1 MDEYANV
8 INCSFN
14 GNNASSGSAIYFD
27 SGSVSKTLTN
37 CILLDNRVNAALNVI
52 KNKNNLTITLSG
64 YDNLLT
70 AIYSPG
76 AVTFNNVTYY
86 GLNDIINIASSSIS
100 PSSSSN
106 VAYRQNVTVLVIDG
120 NATEVNETFI
130 TDDNGRVVVPIDIE
144 HDSYYISVSH
154 SANTYYNT
162 VEQISAQFTV
172 NITSQESY
180 NKTVNLTAKCIFNLP
195 LPGYLQFVMPNGDK
209 VRANYD
215 NKGNWWA
222 QYKFNSI
229 GVYNV
234 TGSYVGLD
242 NVTFNN
248 GTITILKS
256 PTEINVAKSS
266 LNLII
271 DDEVSSAASLTPSD
285 AGNLTYTSS
294 NNKVAKVENGTII
307 AISEGT
313 ATITASFP
321 GDDEYATA
329 KNKTI
334 TVTVT
339 KYDSKVTISP
349 IDDTVYPTNVTI
361 KYSIENKTD
370 VKVTIDGVSDDKI
383 IMTDDTITV
392 IDPDAGKYTITIL
405 TMQTAH
411 IMNQKT
417 QKLSL

>member
-1 MDEYANV
+1 MGNTWFKYDGTVINCTFTNGFCEHGAGVYITETGTVINCTFDGNTATDEDGAIWIKRGSVTNCTFTNNRATGSYADGGAICTWATISLTNCTFINNYGRDGGAVNLAGPVINCTFINNTAWRDGGAVYDWGKVNAINCTFTGNAANRNGGAFYFRDMDEYANV

-52 KNKNNLTITLSG
+52 KNKNNLTTTLSS

-248 GTITILKS
+248 GTITILKVQLKLML
-256 PTEINVAKSS
+256 PS
-266 LNLII
+266 L
-271 DDEVSSAASLTPSD
+271 
-285 AGNLTYTSS
+285 
-294 NNKVAKVENGTII
+294 
-307 AISEGT
+307 
-313 ATITASFP
+313 
-321 GDDEYATA
+321 
-329 KNKTI
+329 
-334 TVTVT
+334 
-339 KYDSKVTISP
+339 
-349 IDDTVYPTNVTI
+349 
-361 KYSIENKTD
+361 
-370 VKVTIDGVSDDKI
+370 
-383 IMTDDTITV
+383 
-392 IDPDAGKYTITIL
+392 
-405 TMQTAH
+405 H
-411 IMNQKT
+411 
-417 QKLSL
+417 